1 MSPDPRAA
9 LNEVRTRDVEI
20 IGDALQEALGVRQLA
35 SIADY
40 LGGGDEEDDRDT
52 AWMEPDIDEG
62 GYFDADDGE
71 DVDFTDD
78 RMKPREVTARLN

>member
-1 MSPDPRAA
+1 
-9 LNEVRTRDVEI
+9 
-20 IGDALQEALGVRQLA
+20 
-35 SIADY
+35 
-40 LGGGDEEDDRDT
+40 
-52 AWMEPDIDEG
+52 MEPDIDEG